1 MRNQRF
7 YLCMTVLLAVLL
19 AAGCARNR
27 QMTQPEKD
35 QMETISAKIAKAEKM
50 DAKECAPVEYAYAL
64 AERDEALHEATEPW
78 EDPPK
83 YVAKHFAS
91 ANKAADDLLNKTT
104 PCWEAKQVKAAP
116 PPPKPVVVPPPP
128 PPMAPAAT
136 ILAEPKYVYEGK
148 CTKLTWSTQNATSA
162 EIDQGIGSVGLSGT
176 KEVCPKE
183 TTKYTITATNPGGPA
198 KAVVEVP
205 VFHRTTLYINFDTNK
220 ADIRKADMKE
230 LQTAIDFVK
239 RYPDTKIVVVGHT
252 DSTGPDAYNQKLS
265 ERRADAVKKY
275 LVDSGHVKADMITAE
290 GRGEA
295 EPIADNKTKEG
306 RAKNRRVEISE
317 HGK

>member
-1 MRNQRF
+1 MRNRMLF
-7 YLCMTVLLAVLL
+7 LGMTVLLSVFL

-27 QMTQPEKD
+27 QMTQSEKD
-35 QMETISAKIAKAEKM
+35 QLGTIEAKIAKAEKM

-64 AERDEALHEATEPW
+64 AERDNAIHESTEPW
-78 EDPPK
+78 NDPPK

-104 PCWEAKQVKAAP
+104 PCWEAKQVKAP
-116 PPPKPVVVPPPP
+116 PPPPPVAAPPPPP
-128 PPMAPAAT
+128 PPMAPVAT
-136 ILAEPKYVYEGK
+136 ILADPKYVYEGK
-148 CTKLTWSTQNATSA
+148 CTTLTWSTQNATSA

-183 TTKYTITATNPGGPA
+183 TMKYTITATNPGGPA

-205 VFHRTTLYINFDTNK
+205 VFHRTTLYVNFETNS
-220 ADIRKADMKE
+220 AVIRDKGQKE
-230 LQTAIDFVK
+230 LQTAVDFVK
-239 RYPDTKIVVVGHT
+239 RYPDTKIVVTGHT
-252 DSTGPDAYNQKLS
+252 DSTGSDAYNQKLS
-265 ERRADAVKKY
+265 EKRADAVKKF
-275 LVDSGHVKADMITAE
+275 LLDSGHVKADMIKSE
-290 GRGEA
+290 GRGET

-317 HGK
+317 QGK